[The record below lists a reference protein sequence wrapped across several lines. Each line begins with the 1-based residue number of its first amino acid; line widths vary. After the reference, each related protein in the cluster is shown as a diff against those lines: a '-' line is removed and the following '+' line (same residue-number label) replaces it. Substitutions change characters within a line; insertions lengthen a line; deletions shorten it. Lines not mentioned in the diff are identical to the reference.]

1 MMDRL
6 GRRPLLFISSVA
18 MIVCLTVFGTYQ
30 NYVRYDRDPAWM
42 EYMGLSSI
50 ILFSFSFAIGE
61 GTFIFGAQLQPHNL
75 SDIIYW

>member
-1 MMDRL
+1 MDRL
-6 GRRPLLFISSVA
+6 GRRPLLFISSGA

-30 NYVRYDRDPAWM
+30 NYVRYDRDPDWM

-61 GTFIFGAQLQPHNL
+61 GTLGHF
-75 SDIIYW
+75 